1 MPVVAVMKGGS
12 PSVRTG
18 SRTAYLGISTKSLR
32 AYFSCVLSSVSTA
45 ARVVSLPVPAV
56 VGTVMSRGMGF
67 KIFSSPLM
75 EEIFL

>member
-1 MPVVAVMKGGS
+1 M
-12 PSVRTG
+12 
-18 SRTAYLGISTKSLR
+18 R